1 MSVSRYCTRQLMCTY
16 YVESW
21 DQYQGSVSNVNDVL
35 NRFKVI
41 IKNDIHHKCQLSN
54 EGLFAH
60 IYHSFNP
67 ANIHTDI

>member
-1 MSVSRYCTRQLMCTY
+1 M
-16 YVESW
+16 
-21 DQYQGSVSNVNDVL
+21 SNVNDVL

-60 IYHSFNP
+60 IYHSCNP
-67 ANIHTDI
+67 ANIHTIDEFHTCLM